1 MHDAWLLSWE
11 TGEGKIANRYW
22 ERGFT
27 SSVFY
32 TCFAWK
38 YHDLTLPCEQRKI
51 RTVPYVLSCHLV
63 VYYGGHLT
71 FDVIESDS
79 EIFYAKSVFQTSI
92 IYNPAY

>member
-1 MHDAWLLSWE
+1 MMRGYSAG

-71 FDVIESDS
+71 F
-79 EIFYAKSVFQTSI
+79 YAKSVFQTSI